1 MKNDEKSISLSQGVF
16 IQAGGMLS
24 WIISPF
30 TALYSLSPGLL
41 IISIDIIA
49 LKKQLL
55 KDLECLPQEKNNLSL
70 QLVPSLSGIILTI
83 ALSVWGPRRLE
94 QQVNN
99 ADYAIA
105 YAIWIKNWLLLLYIH
120 LLEKSFD

>member
-30 TALYSLSPGLL
+30 TALYSLCRALL
-41 IISIDIIA
+41 IIS
-49 LKKQLL
+49 LF
-55 KDLECLPQEKNNLSL
+55 
-70 QLVPSLSGIILTI
+70 SLSCIILTI
-83 ALSVWGPRRLE
+83 ALRLWRPRTLD
-94 QQVNN
+94 QTVNN

-105 YAIWIKNWLLLLYIH
+105 YIFLNFFWIVSVVRW
-120 LLEKSFD
+120 FDGQDG